1 MKKTIIAFIVL
12 FVLLFLW
19 DRFLKN
25 QQKYSENQSNEPV
38 TLDSKSTEEQKIQP
52 KFVKAPDFSLTSFNK
67 NEIKLSNYRGKVVI
81 LDFWATWCPP
91 CRAEIPHFIE
101 LYKKYKEQG
110 LVIIGMAI
118 DEKYKVEKFIK
129 EYKINYPV
137 VMGDEKIAGDFGGVY
152 GLPTTFIIDKEGY
165 IKEKFVGYRPKEVF
179 EEAFLKL
186 K

>member
-19 DRFLKN
+19 DRLLKN
-25 QQKYSENQSNEPV
+25 QQKYSENQTNESV
-38 TLDSKSTEEQKIQP
+38 TLNSKSTEEEKKQP
-52 KFVKAPDFSLTSFNK
+52 EFEKVPDFSLLSFNK
-67 NEIKLSNYRGKVVI
+67 NEIKLSNYKGKVVI

-118 DEKYKVEKFIK
+118 DEKYKVEQFIK
-129 EYKINYPV
+129 NYKINYPV
-137 VMGDEKIAGDFGGVY
+137 VLGDEKIANDFGGVY
-152 GLPTTFIIDKEGY
+152 GLPTTFIIDKEGNVRD
-165 IKEKFVGYRPKEVF
+165 KFVGYRPKEVF